1 MILSLY
7 HRIYIGHWSFTSLR
21 DAHVQEDQIDG
32 DTSWYRKVNLG
43 ENKYKNTL
51 ASVCFIVGK
60 KLRSRMLFE
69 IISKYFPGYCVLFI
83 TWTFT
88 LRSVRYLIALKNG
101 KEVALVTYTPFGK
114 NRIMNVPIKNISAQE
129 SRQTAK
135 VYLPLKIK
143 GSRLFYILDM
153 KGEFKNTRLY
163 DTSIGL
169 RRKF

>member
-1 MILSLY
+1 M
-7 HRIYIGHWSFTSLR
+7 
-21 DAHVQEDQIDG
+21 
-32 DTSWYRKVNLG
+32 NLG

-51 ASVCFIVGK
+51 ASLCFIVGEPNFTTK
-60 KLRSRMLFE
+60 AAYRLTSF
-69 IISKYFPGYCVLFI
+69 FPQGYGVIFI

-88 LRSVRYLIALKNG
+88 IRSVRYLIALKNG
-101 KEVALVTYTPFGK
+101 TEVALVTYTPFGN
-114 NRIMNVPIKNISAQE
+114 NRIMNVPIRCISAQE

-135 VYLPLKIK
+135 VYLPLKVK

-163 DTSIGL
+163 DTQIGL